1 MAQGKDALPRAAPA
15 REWIEI
21 AGEELREYKAELR
34 ALLEL
39 TCRSPIFHNSPR
51 SCEFI
56 RHVVHHSLSGDVD
69 ELKERLIGITLL
81 GREPSYDTSTDSGVR
96 VRANDVRKRLTRFNE
111 TEGASL
117 SFSMALP
124 PGSYIPRFYRPQSW
138 HSSES
143 SIAAPAPPVEE
154 SMPAVEALPPAQ
166 VFRRLTRFQLA
177 APTLAAIFLC
187 IISMRWQLSQENSFA
202 HFWQR
207 IFQGDRALLYLK
219 TSHANGGQGLV
230 AIQELS
236 EAAPLLDL
244 AGQFHRQLTVMS
256 SPAPNS
262 STDRVILHVGIDA
275 GSDLHAATESH
286 TAATER
292 FQLITSQDA
301 RVIVD
306 RKDPGHAA
314 LRRAALITIIG
325 GPQSSIYIDGT
336 DDEAIQS
343 LVTRL
348 CDERTFPES
357 LADSLHAG
365 AVTQAVFPLETY
377 ARGIFDRA
385 PLAGHAAV
393 ESLP

>member
-1 MAQGKDALPRAAPA
+1 
-15 REWIEI
+15 
-21 AGEELREYKAELR
+21 
-34 ALLEL
+34 
-39 TCRSPIFHNSPR
+39 
-51 SCEFI
+51 
-56 RHVVHHSLSGDVD
+56 
-69 ELKERLIGITLL
+69 
-81 GREPSYDTSTDSGVR
+81 
-96 VRANDVRKRLTRFNE
+96 VRKRLTRFNE

-117 SFSMALP
+117 NFSMTLP
-124 PGSYIPRFYRPQSW
+124 PGSYVSRFYRPQSG

-143 SIAAPAPPVEE
+143 AIAAPTLSVEE

-166 VFRRLTRFQLA
+166 VIQRLTRFQLA

-187 IISMRWQLSQENSFA
+187 IISMRWQLSQQNSFA
-202 HFWQR
+202 GFWQQ

-219 TSHANGGQGLV
+219 ASHANGGQGLV

-256 SPAPNS
+256 SPASGN
-262 STDRVILHVGIDA
+262 STDGVILHVGIDA
-275 GSDLHAATESH
+275 GSDLHMTAGNQ
-286 TAATER
+286 TAAIER
-292 FQLITSQDA
+292 FQMITSQDA

-306 RKDPGHAA
+306 HKDPGHAA

-343 LVTRL
+343 LVARL

-385 PLAGHAAV
+385 PLTGRAAV
-393 ESLP
+393 GSLP